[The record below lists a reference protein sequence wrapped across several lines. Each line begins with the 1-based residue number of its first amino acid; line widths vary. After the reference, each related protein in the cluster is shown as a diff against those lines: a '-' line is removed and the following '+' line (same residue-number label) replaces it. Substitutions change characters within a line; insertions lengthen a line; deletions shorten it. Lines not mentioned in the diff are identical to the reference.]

1 MGCGGTQVEGPA
13 LVGVIKIGVGPVH
26 PRSEGI
32 AAGTGSNRDIVH
44 RKSHPR
50 RDHGEGVG
58 PSGHFG
64 RIRVIT
70 ACLHDGADTNESV
83 VAVAGVVH
91 ALEPVGHQDHRPGNR
106 NGQDQRRN
114 HHLNDSDSALL
125 GDWPHQSVSWSVQ
138 VPATKT
144 TSPAKSSTSKPAIA
158 ADVISVLAFSC
169 CPSPFTM

>member
-1 MGCGGTQVEGPA
+1 MGCGGAQVEGPA
-13 LVGVIKIGVGPVH
+13 LVGAIKIGVGPVH
-26 PRSEGI
+26 PCTEGI
-32 AAGTGSNRDIVH
+32 AAGTGSDRNIVH
-44 RKSHPR
+44 RKGRAR

-58 PSGHFG
+58 SRGYFS
-64 RIRVIT
+64 RIRII
-70 ACLHDGADTNESV
+70 APCFHDGADTGEGV

-91 ALEPVGHQDHRPGNR
+91 ALEPVRHQDHRPGNR
-106 NGQDQRRN
+106 DGQNQRRN
-114 HHLNDSDSALL
+114 HHLDDSDPALL
-125 GDWPHQSVSWSVQ
+125 GDGPHQSVSWSVQ